1 MLWNCS
7 SRVEL
12 FCKKG
17 VLRKFAKFAGKHQYQ
32 SLFLIKL
39 QTSGQQP
46 HVCNLIKKETVA
58 QLFSCEFCEISKNIF
73 LHRTLL
79 VTASVKNM
87 SQNSHLRCSLKIG
100 VLKNLADLRPATLVK
115 QRLWHS
121 CFPVNVAKFL
131 RTPFLQK
138 TASEDFR
145 EVLLDVRGSYESK
158 TVGNEFLRKILIVGK
173 KLLQNAF
180 FGGLYQKSNSMMCP
194 FYSKNGAYQCP
205 LWFCESCMPLK

>member
-1 MLWNCS
+1 M
-7 SRVEL
+7 
-12 FCKKG
+12 
-17 VLRKFAKFAGKHQYQ
+17 
-32 SLFLIKL
+32 
-39 QTSGQQP
+39 
-46 HVCNLIKKETVA
+46 
-58 QLFSCEFCEISKNIF
+58 
-73 LHRTLL
+73 
-79 VTASVKNM
+79 TASVKNM
-87 SQNSHLRCSLKIG
+87 GQNSHLRCSLKIG

-138 TASEDFR
+138 TASDDFR

-180 FGGLYQKSNSMMCP
+180 FGGLLPKIKFNDVP
-194 FYSKNGAYQCP
+194 F
-205 LWFCESCMPLK
+205 LL

>member
-17 VLRKFAKFAGKHQYQ
+17 VLRKLAKFAGKHQYQ

-87 SQNSHLRCSLKIG
+87 GQNSHLRCSLKIG

-138 TASEDFR
+138 TASDDFR
-145 EVLLDVRGSYESK
+145 EVLLALEVLMNQKLSEMNFSEKFSLWAKNSSK
-158 TVGNEFLRKILIVGK
+158 MLFL
-173 KLLQNAF
+173 
-180 FGGLYQKSNSMMCP
+180 GGFCQKSNSMMCL